1 MITYKKGGGL
11 MVDFI
16 SSLPIGVQYLV
27 AVVLA
32 SGVIFGLLR
41 FDARLDSISDDC
53 DHEEEK

>member
-1 MITYKKGGGL
+1 